1 MNVLRRKWQGLPRG
15 VVVCIT
21 ALVIYVPLLFIVVQ
35 SFLSAPFFSRSKSW
49 SLEAFAFIF
58 TDPDFY
64 LALRSGFILAF
75 GLVIIAIPLG
85 GILAFLMV
93 RTDLPGRRIIEPLI
107 LVPIFVS
114 PMVLGFGYV
123 VAAGPVGFFSQWAQ
137 QLIGFV
143 PWNIYSMFSIV
154 VIAGLTHVPH
164 AYLYISS
171 ALRSVGSDV
180 EEAARTVGATP
191 LQVMTSVSLPMV
203 RPSIL
208 YACVLLFFLG
218 LEVFGLMLVL
228 GDPEGNMVLAT
239 YLYKLTN
246 KLGTPSYHL
255 MAAVAVVLICITIPL
270 VMLQRRLMR
279 TANRFVTMK
288 GKASQAR
295 ALPLGKWRWLAG
307 AVVVAWL
314 TVTIGVPLLGV
325 ALRAFI
331 SNWGVGVSLWDELS
345 LATFHNI
352 WQQPN
357 LLRAIVNSMAIG
369 IIGGALAVICYLFV
383 GIAMHRKADNV
394 TRFLDYSVLVPRAVP
409 GLLAGL
415 AFLWV
420 FLFVPM
426 WLDQSLK
433 HGWLSALPVAD
444 WLREHLIVQL
454 RALRNTIFSV
464 WLAYTVVW
472 MAYGLRLISST
483 LLQVGP
489 ELEEAARSTGASR
502 GQITRHVT
510 VPLSRYGLIGSWLL
524 MFLIFER
531 EYSTGVYLLSPGT
544 ETIGSMLVSLW
555 AAGAI
560 GRALVYN
567 PPVILLD
574 EPLSNLDAKLREEA
588 RVFLRELIIK
598 LGLSALMV
606 THDQNEAMAISD
618 RILLL
623 NNGVIEQQGTP
634 QEMYG
639 SPATLFAAEF
649 MGSNNR
655 LHGKVMALENGR
667 ARIEGASWSLW
678 GRAGEGV
685 SVGEPATAVI
695 RVERLR
701 LDGAAQDNSLQLPL
715 LTSMYLG
722 DRWEYLFRTEG
733 DDFPLRAYGTAL
745 RDAEHC
751 HLTLPAEDV
760 WIFPQR

>member
-1 MNVLRRKWQGLPRG
+1 MNALRRKWQSLPRG
-15 VVVCIT
+15 MVVLIT
-21 ALVIYVPLLFIVVQ
+21 ALVIYIPLSFIVIQ
-35 SFLSAPFFSRSKSW
+35 SFLSAPFFSPSKEW
-49 SLEAFAFIF
+49 SLESFEFIF

-64 LALRSGFILAF
+64 KALKSGFILAF
-75 GLVIIAIPLG
+75 GLVVIAIPLG

-93 RTDLPGRRIIEPLI
+93 RTDLPGRRLIEPLI

-123 VAAGPVGFFSQWAQ
+123 VAAGPVGFFSLWAQ
-137 QLIGFV
+137 AIFGFV
-143 PWNIYSMFSIV
+143 PWNIYDMSSIV

-180 EEAARTVGATP
+180 EEAARTAGASP
-191 LQVMTSVSLPMV
+191 LQVMTAVSLPMV

-208 YACVLLFFLG
+208 YATVLLFFLG

-239 YLYKLTN
+239 YLYQLTN

-279 TANRFVTMK
+279 TANRFVTVK

-295 ALPLGKWRWLAG
+295 ALPLGKWRWVAG
-307 AVVVAWL
+307 AVVAFWL

-325 ALRAFI
+325 VLRAFI

-345 LATFHNI
+345 LNTFRTI
-352 WQQPN
+352 WEQPN

-369 IIGGALAVICYLFV
+369 VIGGALAVACYLFI
-383 GIAMHRKADNV
+383 GIAMHRKPDGV

-420 FLFVPM
+420 FLFLPM
-426 WLDQSLK
+426 WLDNALK
-433 HGWLSALPVAD
+433 SGWLSGMPWSQ
-444 WLREHLIVQL
+444 WLRDNLVVWL
-454 RALRNTIFSV
+454 RSLRSTIFSV

-489 ELEEAARSTGASR
+489 ELEEAARSAGATR

-510 VPLSRYGLIGSWLL
+510 IPLSRYGLIGSWLL

-531 EYSTGVYLLSPGT
+531 EYSTGVYLL
-544 ETIGSMLVSLW
+544 VSRHGNHW
-555 AAGAI
+555 FDAGFAVGGRSAIDIVAALSFI
-560 GRALVYN
+560 N
-567 PPVILLD
+567 ILL
-574 EPLSNLDAKLREEA
+574 
-588 RVFLRELIIK
+588 VV
-598 LGLSALMV
+598 LGL
-606 THDQNEAMAISD
+606 
-618 RILLL
+618 
-623 NNGVIEQQGTP
+623 GYCP
-634 QEMYG
+634 C
-639 SPATLFAAEF
+639 
-649 MGSNNR
+649 
-655 LHGKVMALENGR
+655 ALE
-667 ARIEGASWSLW
+667 
-678 GRAGEGV
+678 
-685 SVGEPATAVI
+685 
-695 RVERLR
+695 
-701 LDGAAQDNSLQLPL
+701 
-715 LTSMYLG
+715 
-722 DRWEYLFRTEG
+722 
-733 DDFPLRAYGTAL
+733 
-745 RDAEHC
+745 
-751 HLTLPAEDV
+751 
-760 WIFPQR
+760 